1 MFGKKKEITQKFIA
15 KPKEETDQDSSSSP
29 KKDRARNSVQDNA
42 DNNFI
47 FYGSDN
53 KFAKQLEIYATLKEY
68 SNIIQ
73 DSKNKKLVLTIVD
86 SNSPMEYLSFKI
98 RDSFSQ
104 FPEYQD
110 LEGFTAKNLTKMDEE
125 KNLPTEGKVGDFLRN
140 GDIIYLDLVSNEV
153 WIKVN
158 IGMINIMNKNIRL
171 NVTMDVKIK
180 NECNFRELRI
190 KLLKYSIMCF
200 LNKYRKENFHYIIS
214 KFTLSHSVHGD
225 IDESRLKSFEN
236 MKIKQLFKF
245 KDRMNLE
252 IHFYPLELILFK
264 RLKNIPKPKKEKT
277 GRKKAAWERFK
288 SLRFKDFLSS
298 AGYIKEKLY
307 IFNFFKNL
315 FMDQS
320 FSSNCYLYSVDND
333 NTTESRDETYDL
345 KYEKKDSENDFT
357 NLNINNIQEN
367 ENIEYENNLDKN
379 NDFLNNPFNKSKTLD
394 TKFFKKNTITFEEN
408 KFSLLIDCPNEEQEQ
423 DQDQDDNE
431 ERKEKYSSKNVKI
444 YKEFY
449 GNNIINEEDDENENE
464 NENEKE
470 KEKEK
475 ENDVYV
481 HKFRKK
487 SFKKHRQ
494 SKKKFYGTLDFEI
507 INKND
512 LLEDDDEVI
521 VYKDLKPKKIFKKPT
536 ADVKMKF
543 WGMSNK
549 IDLCS
554 DFDKYFDK
562 NKFIT
567 FICGLFKIYIK
578 KGSLERSIIPVV
590 RGFKIEEK
598 EIMAA
603 NNKKRKKKKSI
614 ISISYYGQMFPI
626 KRLNLEIGV
635 FSFFI
640 LAIFMF
646 FSYLISYTYY

>member
-15 KPKEETDQDSSSSP
+15 KPKEETDQDSSTSP
-29 KKDRARNSVQDNA
+29 KKDKPRNSVQDNT

-73 DSKNKKLVLTIVD
+73 DSKNKKLILIIVD

-125 KNLPTEGKVGDFLRN
+125 KNLPTEGKVGDYLRN

-158 IGMINIMNKNIRL
+158 ISMINIIKKKERL

-180 NECNFRELRI
+180 NECSFRELRI
-190 KLLKYSIMCF
+190 KLLKYGIMCF
-200 LNKYRKENFHYIIS
+200 LNQYRKENFHYIIS

-225 IDESRLKSFEN
+225 IDESRLKTFED

-252 IHFYPLELILFK
+252 IHFYPLEFILFK
-264 RLKNIPKPKKEKT
+264 RLKNIPKPKKEKL
-277 GRKKAAWERFK
+277 GRKKSSWERFK
-288 SLRFKDFLSS
+288 ALRFKDLLSS
-298 AGYIKEKLY
+298 ATFIKEKEY

-315 FMDQS
+315 FLDKD
-320 FSSNCYLYSVDND
+320 FSSNCYIYSLNND
-333 NTTESRDETYDL
+333 NITQSREDLYD
-345 KYEKKDSENDFT
+345 KYEKKDSENDFQ
-357 NLNINNIQEN
+357 NLNINNINNEN
-367 ENIEYENNLDKN
+367 ENIDYENNSNRN
-379 NDFLNNPFNKSKTLD
+379 NDSLSNNNSFLNKSKTFD
-394 TKFFKKNTITFEEN
+394 IKFFKNTTITLEEN
-408 KFSLLIDCPNEEQEQ
+408 KFSLLIDSPNEEQEQ
-423 DQDQDDNE
+423 EQEQDDNE
-431 ERKEKYSSKNVKI
+431 EQRNKYSSKNIMI

-449 GNNIINEEDDENENE
+449 GDKIINEEDDENENE
-464 NENEKE
+464 KENGNG
-470 KEKEK
+470 
-475 ENDVYV
+475 NDVYV
-481 HKFRKK
+481 HKYRKK

-494 SKKKFYGTLDFEI
+494 SKKKFFGTLDFEI

-512 LLEDDDEVI
+512 LLEEDDEVI

-536 ADVKMKF
+536 ADVNMKL
-543 WGMSNK
+543 WGLSNK

-554 DFDKYFDK
+554 DFDKLFDR

-598 EIMAA
+598 KMIAA
-603 NNKKRKKKKSI
+603 NNKKRKKRKSK

-626 KRLNLEIGV
+626 KRLNLEIGI
-635 FSFFI
+635 FSFFVFAI
-640 LAIFMF
+640 LTF